1 MLELSGQE
9 NMVMASMGRLNRSGF
24 VAWPRIRHI
33 AQDLTERLRFQGRI
47 KAPARTNSGGNQ
59 QELAKRRH
67 ERGAAHIA
75 REPQATS
82 TSSRT

>member
-9 NMVMASMGRLNRSGF
+9 NMVMASMGRLNRPGF

-47 KAPARTNSGGNQ
+47 EAPAWTNSGGNQ
-59 QELAKRRH
+59 QELVIGKWVATGAEFVPMLRG
-67 ERGAAHIA
+67 ERPSA
-75 REPQATS
+75 S
-82 TSSRT
+82 